1 MRIGYSLGLSRQG
14 RRNGVTTVKKFAL
27 VGAVIAAF
35 SFAVPAQAA
44 DQPIRYKASPAF
56 SWNGFYVGGHLG
68 YGSSDASGLEL
79 DGVVG
84 GAQIGFNVHLSPN
97 WVIGLETDISA
108 TGISAGAVDQPWIW
122 SGRARLGYA
131 MDRTLIYGTVG
142 VAASRLDAGGVSS
155 GFIGAVYGLGI
166 EWAWARNW
174 SVRVEYLHYDFG
186 DEIFAFLGPVTT
198 LDTDVVRLGVNY
210 RF

>member
-1 MRIGYSLGLSRQG
+1 
-14 RRNGVTTVKKFAL
+14 VKKFAFI
-27 VGAVIAAF
+27 GAVIAAL
-35 SFAVPAQAA
+35 SFAPAKAA
-44 DQPIRYKASPAF
+44 DQPIHYKAQPAF
-56 SWNGFYVGGHLG
+56 SWNGFYAGVHLG

-79 DGVVG
+79 DGFVG

-108 TGISAGAVDQPWIW
+108 TGISGGGVDQPWIW

-142 VAASRLDAGGVSS
+142 VAASRLDAGVSS
-155 GFIGAVYGLGI
+155 GFIGAVYGAGI
-166 EWAWARNW
+166 EWAWTRNW
-174 SVRVEYLHYDFG
+174 TVRVEYLHYDFG

-198 LDTDVVRLGVNY
+198 LDTDVVRLGANY

>member
-1 MRIGYSLGLSRQG
+1 M
-14 RRNGVTTVKKFAL
+14 KKFA
-27 VGAVIAAF
+27 VIGAAIAALILV
-35 SFAVPAQAA
+35 APAKAA
-44 DQPIRYKASPAF
+44 DQPIAYKAVPAF
-56 SWNGFYVGGHLG
+56 SWNGFYVGAHVG
-68 YGSSDASGLEL
+68 YGWSDASGLEL

-84 GAQIGFNVHLSPN
+84 GAQIGFNVHLSPS

-108 TGISAGAVDQPWIW
+108 TSIGAGAVDQPWIW

-131 MDRTLIYGTVG
+131 FDRTLIYGTVG

-155 GFIGAVYGLGI
+155 GFVGAVYGAGV

-174 SVRVEYLHYDFG
+174 SMRVEYLRYDFG

-198 LDTDVVRLGVNY
+198 LDTSVVRFGVNY